1 MARLRQTLAIF
12 VAIFVPLLV
21 AAGCAAPGPYPSLAP
36 RPAERAYAEDA
47 EERKPTPQP
56 DDPALAGEIDRLLA
70 EAGAGAASFD
80 SALPAAQAA
89 AGKSGAAGSDSWIE
103 AQQALSRLEAAR
115 AQTTTAIADLDRLAV
130 ERISAGTLGSGD
142 SERLRR
148 ATEEMR
154 ALADAQAD
162 RLERLGASLIRL

>member
-1 MARLRQTLAIF
+1 MAGLRATLAIL
-12 VAIFVPLLV
+12 VPLLL

-36 RPAERAYAEDA
+36 RPAEKAYAEDA
-47 EERKPTPQP
+47 EERRPTPQP

-70 EAGAGAASFD
+70 EAKAGAAEFD
-80 SALPAAQAA
+80 SALPTAQAA
-89 AGKSGAAGSDSWIE
+89 AAAAGSAGSDSWVE

-115 AQTTTAIADLDRLAV
+115 ARTTAALADLDRLAV
-130 ERISAGTLGSGD
+130 ERTSAGTLGAGD

-148 ATEEMR
+148 ATGEIQ

-162 RLERLGASLIRL
+162 RLQRLGQSLAGL

>member
-1 MARLRQTLAIF
+1 MAGLRPPLAILL
-12 VAIFVPLLV
+12 PLLA

-36 RPAERAYAEDA
+36 RPAEKAYAEDA

-70 EAGAGAASFD
+70 EAEAGGSAFD
-80 SALPAAQAA
+80 SALPAAEAA
-89 AGKSGAAGSDSWIE
+89 AGAAGAAGSDSWIE
-103 AQQALSRLEAAR
+103 AQQALSRLESAR
-115 AQTTTAIADLDRLAV
+115 ARTTAALADLDRLAV
-130 ERISAGTLGSGD
+130 ERTAAGTLGSGD

-148 ATEEMR
+148 ATEEMQ

-162 RLERLGASLIRL
+162 RLQRLGASLLSL

>member
-1 MARLRQTLAIF
+1 MTALRACPAIL
-12 VAIFVPLLV
+12 VSLLL

-36 RPAERAYAEDA
+36 RPAEKAYAEDA

-70 EAGAGAASFD
+70 AGKTGAAEFD

-89 AGKSGAAGSDSWIE
+89 AGRAGGAGSDSWIE

-115 AQTTTAIADLDRLAV
+115 ARTTAAVADLDRLAV
-130 ERISAGTLGSGD
+130 ERTSAGTLGPAD
-142 SERLRR
+142 SERLRA
-148 ATEEMR
+148 ATAELQ
-154 ALADAQAD
+154 ALTDSQSD
-162 RLERLGASLIRL
+162 RLQRLGESLLRL